1 MIELFNRHSG
11 EKLAVI
17 TELQL
22 DFIVDHLEEDTEAEQ
37 VYRLTLDSLDF
48 LKKQKAP
55 AELVALLK
63 DVLGKQKK
71 IDIEYHIVDEIEFDY
86 DEEEEEEE

>member
-17 TELQL
+17 TENQL

-37 VYRLTLDSLDF
+37 VYRLTPDALEF

-55 AELVALLK
+55 ADLVALLK
-63 DVLGKQKK
+63 EILGKLKK
-71 IDIEYHIVDEIEFDY
+71 LDIEYHIVDEIEFDY
-86 DEEEEEEE
+86 DEE